1 MITILKIILFHDE
14 ILIKYYTFDVNC
26 LLFSFLQT
34 EETSGGVH
42 KVPAFPEARQ
52 L

>member
-26 LLFSFLQT
+26 LLFTNEQIVSN
-34 EETSGGVH
+34 H
-42 KVPAFPEARQ
+42 KPFHICQRFQ
-52 L
+52 RMCS